1 LVFLLGIIATASS
14 AYAVELKI
22 GEKISHDGLELFF
35 YDIEDTRC
43 PLDVTCVWEGEVI
56 AKILMKNQDL
66 EVSQDFRIG
75 STSIISPY
83 EVTLVDVIPQ
93 PITTQTPNYVA
104 VLDIVNFSNVEKM
117 ETEPSQENQ
126 PPLKQFKND
135 IPFSEIKC
143 NGSLQLTQRYDE
155 TPACVKSETYFEL
168 IKRGWVSDIIIA
180 IQSRDISPDYSD
192 MTSSYMEK
200 ITPTLD
206 DFKNVISEPYD
217 INDIFS
223 KFGQP
228 HDDIGSGIHIYIYEL
243 NDSTQIWIGYTDH
256 IWYVKHVDVHGEV
269 LDELFLEK

>member
-1 LVFLLGIIATASS
+1 M
-14 AYAVELKI
+14 
-22 GEKISHDGLELFF
+22 
-35 YDIEDTRC
+35 R
-43 PLDVTCVWEGEVI
+43 
-56 AKILMKNQDL
+56 KNQ
-66 EVSQDFRIG
+66 S
-75 STSIISPY
+75 
-83 EVTLVDVIPQ
+83 
-93 PITTQTPNYVA
+93 
-104 VLDIVNFSNVEKM
+104 
-117 ETEPSQENQ
+117 
-126 PPLKQFKND
+126 PLKQFKNN

-143 NGSLQLTQRYDE
+143 NESLQLTQRYDG

-168 IKRGWVSDIIIA
+168 IKRGWVSDIILA
-180 IQSRDISPDYSD
+180 IQSRDSSPDYSG

-228 HDDIGSGIHIYIYEL
+228 HDDIGSGIHIYVYEL

-269 LDELFLEK
+269 LDELFLEN